1 MGGRS
6 SAELAA
12 RETKGPS
19 TRLEPF
25 NFEEPSFDPNYGFPN
40 GRKPRGNLYFQIYHF
55 EISQF
60 PSTIIIRTL
69 SVRSCK
75 IDMFTII

>member
-6 SAELAA
+6 SAELKA
-12 RETKGPS
+12 RETNEPS

-40 GRKPRGNLYFQIYHF
+40 GRKPRGNFLFILRNLILKYL
-55 EISQF
+55 ISPRF
-60 PSTIIIRTL
+60 
-69 SVRSCK
+69 C
-75 IDMFTII
+75 